1 MKKVLTV
8 FLLAVLSYGCGVVP
22 KELSQSPADVEAQ
35 QPEPEDPVIKSSSS
49 PKNFS
54 DSAVR
59 QKLMVAYND
68 WQGVPY
74 LLGGSSF
81 DRGVDCSSFMQI
93 VFEDHFQILLPRN
106 TTDQL
111 RQGIEIRRSDI
122 QPGDLVFFKTSR
134 KLWHVGVAMDDL
146 NFLHASTSEGVTI
159 SKLDEPYWSR
169 RFHSAR
175 RIL

>member
-1 MKKVLTV
+1 MKKT
-8 FLLAVLSYGCGVVP
+8 FTIILLAVLSYGCGVVP
-22 KELSQSPADVEAQ
+22 KELSEAPAEAEAPHPV
-35 QPEPEDPVIKSSSS
+35 PEESAVKSSSS

-54 DSAVR
+54 DSAIR

-93 VFEDHFQILLPRN
+93 VFEDHFQVMLPRN

-111 RQGIEIRRSDI
+111 RKGAEIRRVDI
-122 QPGDLVFFKTSR
+122 EPGDLVFFKTSR

-146 NFLHASTSEGVTI
+146 NFLHASTSGGVTI
-159 SKLDEPYWSR
+159 SKLDEPYWSK

-175 RIL
+175 RVL